1 MCTNRPTPALP
12 RGREQVARA
21 VDHDPLELLAR
32 ALPDRD
38 EMDDRVDSRDRA
50 AQALRHPS
58 RRPRRARSPSAV
70 SFAGLARIPDE
81 AAHGQVA
88 AAQLVDDVATHEAGA
103 PGDEDQPAVSFW
115 KFCQYLDGVGPRCP
129 WYFEPIAPVPYGVS
143 AASVSWTNE
152 IWPIFISG

>member
-1 MCTNRPTPALP
+1 MDEPADP
-12 RGREQVARA
+12 GVARSREQVARA
-21 VDHDPLELLAR
+21 VDHDPLERSHAGPAGSQRDGRSCRPLRLRGAGSCIRDVALGELA
-32 ALPDRD
+32 AP
-38 EMDDRVDSRDRA
+38 A
-50 AQALRHPS
+50 GQLR
-58 RRPRRARSPSAV
+58 
-70 SFAGLARIPDE
+70 GLTRIPDE

-103 PGDEDQPAVSFW
+103 PRDEDQPAVSFW

-129 WYFEPIAPVPYGVS
+129 WYFEPIPPVPYGVS

>member
-1 MCTNRPTPALP
+1 MDEPADP
-12 RGREQVARA
+12 CVARSREQVARA

-32 ALPDRD
+32 ALPDRN

-50 AQALRHPS
+50 AQALLIRDVALGELAAP
-58 RRPRRARSPSAV
+58 
-70 SFAGLARIPDE
+70 AGQLRGLTRIPDE
-81 AAHGQVA
+81 AAHGQVT

-103 PGDEDQPAVSFW
+103 PRDEDQPAVSFW

-129 WYFEPIAPVPYGVS
+129 WYFEPIPPVPYGVS